1 MTESVRFRVTGEVQ
15 GVGFRAY
22 CQRVAR
28 RHHLGGWAINC
39 DDGSVDVLL
48 CGDSQQ
54 VTAAQAAIVEG
65 PPLARVTDVTP
76 LESPDRAPAG
86 EFRIG

>member
-1 MTESVRFRVTGEVQ
+1 MTDSARFRVTGRVQ

-22 CQRVAR
+22 CQQVAR

-48 CGDSQQ
+48 CGDTDQM
-54 VTAAQAAIVEG
+54 VAAQTAIAEG
-65 PPLARVTDVTP
+65 PPLARVTDVAP
-76 LESPDRAPAG
+76 LDSPERAPEG

>member
-1 MTESVRFRVTGEVQ
+1 MNSRRFRVSGRVQ

-28 RHHLGGWAINC
+28 RHQLGGWAINC

-48 CGDSQQ
+48 CGDDEQ
-54 VTAAQAAIVEG
+54 VAAAQAAIVEG
-65 PPLARVTDVTP
+65 PPLAQVTGTTP
-76 LESPDRAPAG
+76 LDSPERLPEG